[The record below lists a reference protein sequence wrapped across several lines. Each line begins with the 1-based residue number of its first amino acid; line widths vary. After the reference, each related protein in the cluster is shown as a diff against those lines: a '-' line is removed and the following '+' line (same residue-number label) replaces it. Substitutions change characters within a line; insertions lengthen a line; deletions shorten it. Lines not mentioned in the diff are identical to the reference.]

1 MRFSWKAAGI
11 AAIVAAAVLAG
22 CRKSETPEAS
32 GRESEA
38 ARQARQR
45 PPFGLID
52 APGEGSTV
60 ASGSR
65 GTGWALDDSGVAKV
79 EVALDDKPKTAAQLG
94 LPFPGVHEA
103 YPTYPNSDKAGF
115 TFTVPS
121 VAAGPHLLVVT
132 ITGKD
137 GGKTELKRHVNIQ

>member
-32 GRESEA
+32 GQESEA
-38 ARQARQR
+38 ARQARMR

-65 GTGWALDDSGVAKV
+65 GAGWALDDSGVAKV
-79 EVALDDKPKTAAQLG
+79 EVALDESPKTPAQLG
-94 LPFPGVHEA
+94 QPFPGVREA
-103 YPTYPNSDKAGF
+103 YPTYPGSDRAGF
-115 TFTVPS
+115 TFTVPA
-121 VAAGPHLLVVT
+121 VAAGPHLLIVT

-137 GGKTELKRHVNIQ
+137 GGKTELKRHIRIE